1 MAISRKKAKLRQRR
15 GDVTLLVVSLL
26 LAVFIWLVHNL
37 TQDYFS
43 YRQFNVTAISN
54 LDGYAQESSS
64 PVLISVGGQAKGYDL
79 ISRRRSRRPEDI
91 HVRLDADLF
100 TPDPRQKNVFTVN
113 GEDIHKFLDDAIG
126 GDFSVTV
133 VAEEKIAF
141 TFSPQSCRK
150 VPVLVPETS
159 ISFAPQYMK
168 TAELSITPDSVL
180 VYGNVSDLEKV
191 TLVSARPIRLQGLDR
206 DTQGEVA
213 LNRIPGVR
221 LGSRSIQYFV
231 PVDRFVEE
239 TVNVDLKVSDVP
251 LGKKVLL
258 LPSSVKVICRL
269 PFSEK
274 KRLTGDDLSFTLRYS
289 DLTSSITSKVI
300 PKMTSSTCKVY
311 SYETEPKMVDFIISE
326 DR

>member
-1 MAISRKKAKLRQRR
+1 M
-15 GDVTLLVVSLL
+15 TLLVVSLL

-43 YRQFNVTAISN
+43 YRQYNVTAISN
-54 LDGYAQESSS
+54 LDGYAQASTS

-79 ISRRRSRRPEDI
+79 ISRRRNRRPEDI
-91 HVRLDADLF
+91 SVKLDASLF
-100 TPDPRQKNVFTVN
+100 TPDRSRQDAFVIA
-113 GEDIHKFLDDAIG
+113 GEDIQKYLDDAIG

-133 VAEEKIAF
+133 VAEEKISF
-141 TFSPQSCRK
+141 LFSPQSYRK
-150 VPVLVPETS
+150 VPVIVPETS

-180 VYGNVSDLEKV
+180 VYGNVADLEKV
-191 TLVSARPIRLQGLDR
+191 TSVTSRPIRLQGLDS
-206 DTQGEVA
+206 DTRGEVM
-213 LNRIPGVR
+213 LNRVPGVR
-221 LGSRSIQYFV
+221 LGSRTVQYHI

-239 TVNVDLKVSDVP
+239 TVDVEIKVRDVP

-258 LPSSVKVICRL
+258 LPSTVKVRCRL

-274 KRLTGDDLSFTLRYS
+274 KRLSGDDLSFTVKYS
-289 DLTSSITSKVI
+289 DLASAISSKVI
-300 PKMTSSTCKVY
+300 PAMTSSTCKVY
-311 SYETEPKMVDFIISE
+311 SYEIEPKMVDFIISE